1 MLFVLEC
8 TLKYNM
14 LMCHEICRVQ
24 QTDPHRF
31 NEEETAQDRVN
42 LRRLKRVPTI
52 PAAAHGNAFECIT
65 HGSRFLCVLAT
76 VIGTIST
83 YLVPKVPAPRGFAIL
98 RSVNRTPV

>member
-1 MLFVLEC
+1 
-8 TLKYNM
+8 
-14 LMCHEICRVQ
+14 
-24 QTDPHRF
+24 PHRF

-98 RSVNRTPV
+98 RSVNRTPVLIQNVILRLNPNDKYNKKKISL